1 MNINKIFQSNLFKGF
16 IFGLLGFLLLTFV
29 FKVGEMVG
37 ARKADFSCRWSDN
50 YHRNFGGPK
59 QGFIQGFG
67 DKDFIEAN
75 GVVGQIIKVD
85 PSAGSGQATIAIK
98 GRGDIEKI
106 VVVNSSTTINSLSET
121 VQISDLKVDDMVVI
135 IGEPNIQGQIE
146 AKLIRVMPKPPTGM
160 RTLHKK
166 EYPD

>member
-1 MNINKIFQSNLFKGF
+1 MNIDKIFQSKLFKGF
-16 IFGLLGFLLLTFV
+16 ILGLLGFLVLTFV

-50 YHRNFGGPK
+50 YHQNFGGPR
-59 QGFIQGFG
+59 QGFMQGFG

-75 GVVGQIIKVD
+75 GVVGQIIK
-85 PSAGSGQATIAIK
+85 IASSSVVIK

-106 VVVNSSTTINSLSET
+106 VLINQGTIIKNLQET
-121 VQISDLKVDDMVVI
+121 VSLESLQANDMVIV
-135 IGEPNIQGQIE
+135 IGEPNNQGQIE

-160 RTLHKK
+160 HLLKT
-166 EYPD
+166 YD